1 MASAPAH
8 RNVTVKG
15 RLASLLAKAAV
26 TGPWRPAAEKLM
38 VLIGHKFPNQKLLLR
53 FFHHF
58 IHHLARVEGQR
69 LNRIATFATGGRMY
83 CGEDPYVRDITLAHY
98 FVGTITG
105 QDQDEIPI
113 SKLFHR
119 MITEGNVFFDIGA
132 NVGFYTFFAA
142 PLVGKSGSVH
152 AFEANPKL
160 IPHLLRSA
168 ELNASHGRIVI
179 NNCAVGSVH
188 GQQVSIYLPC
198 SRTTG
203 GTSLH
208 LHDWLDPKSKM
219 FVPMVSIDEYVQQ
232 EKLGRLD
239 AVKIDIEGGE
249 LGAFKGMKKTFETIP
264 PSLIVCELMSPS
276 AYHMNERDH
285 VLRPAPAT
293 SRPQEI
299 LSFMRDRGYEAWHI
313 SRGGRLDRKV
323 HLDEIERMTGNT
335 MNVAFVRRIFRDSRP
350 DLFACE

>member
-1 MASAPAH
+1 
-8 RNVTVKG
+8 
-15 RLASLLAKAAV
+15 
-26 TGPWRPAAEKLM
+26 
-38 VLIGHKFPNQKLLLR
+38 
-53 FFHHF
+53 
-58 IHHLARVEGQR
+58 
-69 LNRIATFATGGRMY
+69 MY
-83 CGEDPYVRDITLAHY
+83 CGGNRYVGEQTLVHY
-98 FVGTITG
+98 FVGTITDKG
-105 QDQDEIPI
+105 EMPT

-119 MITEGNVFFDIGA
+119 ALGEGDVFFDIGA

-198 SRTTG
+198 NRTIG

-249 LGAFKGMKKTFETIP
+249 LDAFKGMKKTFETIP

-276 AYHMNERDH
+276 AYHMNERDR

-299 LSFMRDRGYEAWHI
+299 LSFMHDRGYEAWHI

-335 MNVAFVRRIFRDSRP
+335 MNVAFVGRIFRDSRV